1 MLAVM
6 GSLVLASD
14 MVEGIAFL
22 EWEDGELA
30 KVNQDHCC
38 YRLLVPK
45 RLKQEKFLFKDSPSG
60 CLGS

>member
-30 KVNQDHCC
+30 KINQDQTLLSAIG
-38 YRLLVPK
+38 YKKAKTRKVFVKGFTRLVV
-45 RLKQEKFLFKDSPSG
+45 
-60 CLGS
+60 

>member
-30 KVNQDHCC
+30 KINQDHCC

-45 RLKQEKFLFKDSPSG
+45 RLKQKVFV
-60 CLGS
+60 